1 MCYFEYILF
10 SVLYDQMTSKS
21 VETIMINMWF
31 ENQQKMQQITAF
43 LINLNLLF
51 ERSCFVLTSHN
62 TSMCSVV
69 LTPHQLKIV

>member
-1 MCYFEYILF
+1 MCYFEYLLF
-10 SVLYDQMTSKS
+10 SVLYDQLTSKPF
-21 VETIMINMWF
+21 EAIMINMLF

-43 LINLNLLF
+43 LINLNLKF